1 MFPHTRLLALILFWL
16 KNLIENTSRIV
27 PIILWKLWCLRNIFV
42 LEGIMQLVEAIR
54 VQALSLLHH
63 VSLAFGSNRIEHMQP
78 TEKIVSWSRPLKGIT
93 ALNVDGSVF
102 SNVGVGGFRGLVC
115 DHSGDF
121 LHGYYGS
128 SGGSCIIHAGILAFF
143 HGVQLCWDLGY

>member
-27 PIILWKLWCLRNIFV
+27 PIILWKLWCLRNLFV

-63 VSLAFGSNRIEHMQP
+63 VSLAFGSNRIEHMPP
-78 TEKIVSWSRPLKGIT
+78 T
-93 ALNVDGSVF
+93 
-102 SNVGVGGFRGLVC
+102 
-115 DHSGDF
+115 
-121 LHGYYGS
+121 
-128 SGGSCIIHAGILAFF
+128 
-143 HGVQLCWDLGY
+143 